1 MNTTSAMNRI
11 DMNKLFTEDILTVG
25 IPVQGETDDYIV
37 TLSFGGL
44 MELIRREVERTGN
57 LSFREISRAVI
68 NGFNRDDVYISCSCP
83 DFAFR
88 FKYFATR
95 NNYNSTDPETRP
107 SKITNPDDSLGSSC
121 KHILLVLNNN
131 SWAQRVARVIS
142 NYIKYMETHYQKMY
156 ADKIYPAIYGK
167 EYEEPVQT
175 TLFDTDELD
184 STSDTLSTANKWR
197 QQSTRFQP
205 GNEQGIRFAS
215 NNRAPQNQLT
225 LDTEENPDDIL

>member
-11 DMNKLFTEDILTVG
+11 DMNKLFSEDILTVG
-25 IPVQGETDDYIV
+25 IPVQGETDDYVV

-44 MELIRREVERTGN
+44 MELIRTEVERTGN

-68 NGFNRDDVYISCSCP
+68 NGFNRDDVYISCSCE
-83 DFAFR
+83 DFQYR

-95 NNYNSTDPETRP
+95 NNYNSADPETRP
-107 SKITNPDDSLGSSC
+107 SKITNPNDSLGSSC

-131 SWAQRVARVIS
+131 SWVQRVARVIS

-156 ADKIYPAIYGK
+156 ADKIYPAVYGK

-175 TLFDTDELD
+175 TLFDADELD
-184 STSDTLSTANKWR
+184 STSDTLSAANKWR
-197 QQSTRFQP
+197 QQSTKFQP

-215 NNRAPQNQLT
+215 NNRHPQNQLT
-225 LDTEENPDDIL
+225 LDDTENPDDIL